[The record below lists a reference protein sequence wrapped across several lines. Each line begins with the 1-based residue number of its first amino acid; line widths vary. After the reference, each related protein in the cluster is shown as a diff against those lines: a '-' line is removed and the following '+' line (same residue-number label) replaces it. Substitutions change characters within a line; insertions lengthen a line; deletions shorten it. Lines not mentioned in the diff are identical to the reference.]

1 MLFVALTQQVDL
13 LIHVGNDHGAGILIF
28 RFADYVGVSLDAIF
42 RAVGQVVAMTKRREM
57 HHGDNDKLAT

>member
-1 MLFVALTQQVDL
+1 MLSIALAEQIDL

-42 RAVGQVVAMTKRREM
+42 RAVGQVVAVTKR
-57 HHGDNDKLAT
+57 